1 MMGLLK
7 NRRIDSII
15 TSLQKGNME
24 DYHAEQE
31 LEDLGVNPEAIAKI
45 LDDAQ
50 KERESK
56 WTELGSRLVREHVLN
71 ATDP

>member
-24 DYHAEQE
+24 DYHAERE

-45 LDDAQ
+45 LDDAK

-56 WTELGSRLVREHVLN
+56 WT
-71 ATDP
+71 

>member
-1 MMGLLK
+1 MMTFLK
-7 NRRIDSII
+7 NRKIDNII

-24 DYHAEQE
+24 DHHAEQE
-31 LEDLGVNPEAIAKI
+31 LDDLGVNPEAVAKI
-45 LDDAQ
+45 LEDAK

-56 WTELGSRLVREHVLN
+56 WTELGSRLVKEHVLN